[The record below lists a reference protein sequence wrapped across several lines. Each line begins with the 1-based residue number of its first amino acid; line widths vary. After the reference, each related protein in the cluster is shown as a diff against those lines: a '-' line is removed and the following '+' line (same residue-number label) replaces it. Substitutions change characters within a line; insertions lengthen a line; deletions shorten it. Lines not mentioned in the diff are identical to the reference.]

1 MRLSGGSETALFG
14 EAHVEAR
21 LGPLACAL
29 EARVERR
36 GGAPQPRDERA
47 TLLFAPAALP
57 AHELGLLRLASG
69 VELAPASAGLA
80 RLTIE
85 PAQLLELA
93 ERSPAAGCLAAAL
106 VAASTVRG
114 QTRVMGILNVTPDSF
129 SDGGAWQGGRALEHG
144 LSMLAEGA
152 DLVDVGGESSRPGAQ
167 PIPAEV
173 ECERV
178 LPVIA
183 ALAHDGRAAL
193 SVDTTKASVAR
204 AALEAG
210 ASVVNDV
217 SAGQHDPELLPLVAE
232 RGAGLILMHMQGTP
246 HDMQRAP
253 SYGDVVREVVAHLRA
268 RARAAWQAGVDP
280 ARIALDP
287 GLGFG
292 KTLEHNLS
300 LLRALPEL
308 RSLGFPLCVGAS
320 RKSFLGRLSGEE
332 RPAAR
337 GAETLAAVA
346 LAAFFGAEI
355 HRVHEVAPAR
365 AALRVAHALAG
376 AGA

>member
-1 MRLSGGSETALFG
+1 VHFSSAGA
-14 EAHVEAR
+14 AADVDAR
-21 LGPLACAL
+21 LGLLACSL
-29 EARVERR
+29 EARVQRH
-36 GGAPQPRDERA
+36 GSAPQPKEELAR
-47 TLLFAPAALP
+47 LLFAPAAVP
-57 AHELGLLRLASG
+57 AVELELLRHASG
-69 VELAPASAGLA
+69 TELVLAGAGLA

-85 PAQLLELA
+85 PAHLLELGG
-93 ERSPAAGCLAAAL
+93 RSPAARCLAAAL
-106 VAASTVRG
+106 MAASSPPGPPRL
-114 QTRVMGILNVTPDSF
+114 MGIVNVTPDSF
-129 SDGGAWQGGRALEHG
+129 SDGGSWFDERRAIEHG
-144 LSMLAEGA
+144 LRMLSEGA
-152 DLVDVGGESSRPGAQ
+152 DIVDVGGESSRPGSQ

-173 ECERV
+173 EIERV

-183 ALAHDGRAAL
+183 ALARDGRAAV

-217 SAGQHDPELLPLVAE
+217 SAGQNEPELLAGVAE
-232 RGAGLILMHMQGTP
+232 HGAGLILMHMQGTP

-253 SYGDVVREVVAHLRA
+253 YYQDVVRQVVAHLRA
-268 RARAAWQAGVDP
+268 RAHAAWQAGVDP

-292 KTLEHNLS
+292 KTLEHNLA
-300 LLRALPEL
+300 LVRALPEL
-308 RSLGFPLCVGAS
+308 RSLGFPLCLGAS

-337 GAETLAAVA
+337 AAETLAAVA
-346 LAAFFGAEI
+346 LGAFLGAEI

-365 AALRVAHALAG
+365 AALSVAHALA
-376 AGA
+376 AGASS